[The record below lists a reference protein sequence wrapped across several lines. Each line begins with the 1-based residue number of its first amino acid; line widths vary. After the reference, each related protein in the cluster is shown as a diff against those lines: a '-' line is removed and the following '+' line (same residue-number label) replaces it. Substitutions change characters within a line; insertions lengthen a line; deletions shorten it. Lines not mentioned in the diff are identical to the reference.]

1 MSRDERPR
9 APRAAERLHRL
20 GTPRP
25 LLRRALERARPD
37 PHRLLADPR
46 VRGDHP
52 VRHGP
57 LDARRP
63 RPHAQRPDG
72 ALPRGGPPR
81 PPPRAARARARPRGP
96 GGHLPPA
103 LRPRGRRPALP
114 QVRAARPE
122 GRVRVRQLP
131 RDLLRELLLPEELRP
146 ARLPL
151 AAARRRHRAPA
162 GRHRAPHRRP
172 HSGPPVAPRRAARDG
187 PRHPRRRLVLLAG
200 APRARARAPRRVEPD
215 AGAPLDQEAEDDR
228 APDPRPHLPP
238 PRPALLGDR
247 QAVSRRVSLGPRRR
261 LRSTPAR
268 TSSPH
273 PPPPVRPPAT
283 SLAQWAPRAS
293 RLSAT
298 PSARSAETTDPTKPH
313 AGGI

>member
-20 GTPRP
+20 RALRP

-37 PHRLLADPR
+37 PHRLLADPY
-46 VRGDHP
+46 VRRGHP

-57 LDARRP
+57 LAARRP

-72 ALPRGGPPR
+72 ALHRGGPPR

-96 GGHLPPA
+96 GGHLAPA

-131 RDLLRELLLPEELRP
+131 RDLLREFLLPEELRP

-151 AAARRRHRAPA
+151 AAARRRHRASA
-162 GRHRAPHRRP
+162 RRHRAQYGRP
-172 HSGPPVAPRRAARDG
+172 HPGPPVAPRRAARDG

-200 APRARARAPRRVEPD
+200 ARGAGAGARRRVEPD

-228 APDPRPHLPP
+228 APDRRAHLPRP
-238 PRPALLGDR
+238 RPDLLGDR
-247 QAVSRRVSLGPRRR
+247 QAVSRRVSLGAGRR

-268 TSSPH
+268 TSSTYA
-273 PPPPVRPPAT
+273 PPPVRPPAT
-283 SLAQWAPRAS
+283 SLAQWARRQS
-293 RLSAT
+293 RLYAT
-298 PSARSAETTDPTKPH
+298 PSARSAAATVP
-313 AGGI
+313 A